1 MKNILFKHKAF
12 VIVTLVAIIIL
23 LISQFSGKNTKTP
36 SVTPSPTSQSSYS
49 MTQSQAGEPLPSQA
63 PFSLPS
69 YSQPPLDSDGRVDRT
84 SPNVIVA
91 VANKEKLK
99 NSLPIYIKNYQTS
112 NGKITT
118 LNVYT
123 VPSDP
128 DYLINVEIYGVDYRN
143 YDASKTNPDAI
154 AFVDSFNEIKRI
166 LLSRGVDIHNVYF
179 IFGQRSFIQSTADLW
194 VKTFN
199 LL

>member
-1 MKNILFKHKAF
+1 MKNILIKHKTF
-12 VIVTLVAIIIL
+12 LIVTLVAIIIL

-36 SVTPSPTSQSSYS
+36 LTTPSPTSESLYNT
-49 MTQSQAGEPLPSQA
+49 TQSQAGESLSSTT
-63 PFSLPS
+63 PFSPPP

-84 SPNVIVA
+84 SPEVITA

-123 VPSDP
+123 VSSDP

-154 AFVDSFNEIKRI
+154 AFADSFNEIKRI
-166 LLSRGVDIHNVYF
+166 LLSKGVDINNVYF

-194 VKTFN
+194 VKTFG